1 MRFSFVEA
9 LGARTRYMHGG
20 SGPNLILVH
29 GTGLTADSWF
39 LNVPELEKH
48 FSVYAPDLLDNG
60 FTEAGPYT
68 DGAPQPLCVEH
79 LIALAD
85 RLGLDRFSLL
95 GSSFGCNIA
104 TLLYGRVPERI
115 ERLVLVG
122 PGSAFDRTN
131 DWRTMYKGAYLNGLK
146 AIEEPTYDNCRVRM
160 GNAVYDPT
168 CIPDALL
175 LAQMT
180 QYAQAGAL
188 QSFERRMSGLRLEAA
203 IKEYEIRSRLE
214 HIRVPTLLILGRQD
228 PRGNFDQACESS
240 MRLPNGTLI
249 AYDRCGHWPHIE
261 HPAIFNQDVTEFL
274 LAKTGNELLKAR
286 AT

>member
-1 MRFSFVEA
+1 MRFSFTKA
-9 LGARTRYMHGG
+9 LGARTRYLHGG
-20 SGPNLILVH
+20 TGPNLILVH

-39 LNVPELEKH
+39 LNVPELARD

-68 DGAPQPLCVEH
+68 GGAPQPLCVEH
-79 LIALAD
+79 LIAFAD
-85 RLGLDRFSLL
+85 ALGLERFSLL

-104 TLLYGRVPERI
+104 TLLYGRIPDRI
-115 ERLVLVG
+115 ERLILVG
-122 PGSAFDRTN
+122 PGSAFDRLG
-131 DWRTMYKGAYLNGLK
+131 DWRNMYKGAYLNGLK
-146 AIEEPTYDNCRVRM
+146 AIEDPTYENCRVRM
-160 GNAVYDPT
+160 GNAVYNPA

-180 QYAQAGAL
+180 LYAQPGAL
-188 QSFERRMSGLRLEAA
+188 ESFERRMSGLRLESS
-203 IKEYEIRSRLE
+203 IKDYEIRPLLE
-214 HIRVPTLLILGRQD
+214 HIRVPTLVILGRQD

-240 MRLPNGTLI
+240 MRLSDGTLI

-261 HPAIFNQDVTEFL
+261 HPAVFNRDVTDFL
-274 LAKTGNELLKAR
+274 SGKTGNQILKAR